1 MLSPSIQHTLALSQA
16 ITVCLYRSAMRTIFL
31 RLVWVALGSAIAIT
45 AALWITGSSTT
56 PLVLASLGGS
66 TLFLFGLTTLA
77 PAQPRALFGG
87 HFIAAAVG
95 ITAYQLAGDAL
106 WVMALAVVVT
116 VLLMLLTKT
125 VHPPAGANPLIMIQ
139 AQAGLIHLGAV
150 VMLGVLT
157 IFIVAYVWSRL
168 GVGQCKYPVRWNQ
181 PSPPNSNW
189 GIWTDL

>member
-1 MLSPSIQHTLALSQA
+1 MK
-16 ITVCLYRSAMRTIFL
+16 TIFL
-31 RLVWVALGSAIAIT
+31 RLAWVALGSAIAIT
-45 AALWITGSSTT
+45 AALWVTGNATT

-66 TLFLFGLTTLA
+66 TLFLFGLTTLP

-95 ITAYQLAGDAL
+95 IAAYQLAGNAL

-116 VLLMLLTKT
+116 IVLMLITKT

-139 AQAGLIHLGAV
+139 AQAGLMHLGAA

-157 IFIVAYVWSRL
+157 IFIVACVWSRL
-168 GVGQCKYPVRWNQ
+168 GVGQCQYPLRWNQ

-189 GIWTDL
+189 GIWTDS

>member
-1 MLSPSIQHTLALSQA
+1 MK
-16 ITVCLYRSAMRTIFL
+16 TIFL
-31 RLVWVALGSAIAIT
+31 RLAWVAFGSATAIT
-45 AALWITGSSTT
+45 SALWVTGNAAT

-66 TLFLFGLTTLA
+66 TLFLFGLTTLP

-95 ITAYQLAGDAL
+95 IAAYQLAGDAL

-116 VLLMLLTKT
+116 IVLMLITKT

-139 AQAGLIHLGAV
+139 AQAGLMHLGAV

-157 IFIVAYVWSRL
+157 IFVVAYVWSRL

-181 PSPPNSNW
+181 PSPPNNNW
-189 GIWTDL
+189 GIWTDS

>member
-189 GIWTDL
+189 GIWTDS

>member
-1 MLSPSIQHTLALSQA
+1 MK
-16 ITVCLYRSAMRTIFL
+16 TIFL
-31 RLVWVALGSAIAIT
+31 RLAWVALGSAIAIT
-45 AALWITGSSTT
+45 AALWVTGNAAT

-66 TLFLFGLTTLA
+66 TLFLFGLTTLP

-95 ITAYQLAGDAL
+95 IAAYQLAGDAL
-106 WVMALAVVVT
+106 WVMALAVVVAI
-116 VLLMLLTKT
+116 VLMLLTKT

-139 AQAGLIHLGAV
+139 AQAGLMHLGAV

-168 GVGQCKYPVRWNQ
+168 GVGQCQYPLRWNQ

-189 GIWTDL
+189 GIWTDS

>member
-16 ITVCLYRSAMRTIFL
+16 ITVCLYRSVMRTIFL

>member
-1 MLSPSIQHTLALSQA
+1 
-16 ITVCLYRSAMRTIFL
+16 MRTIFL
-31 RLVWVALGSAIAIT
+31 RVVWVALGSAIAIT

>member
-1 MLSPSIQHTLALSQA
+1 MK
-16 ITVCLYRSAMRTIFL
+16 TIFL
-31 RLVWVALGSAIAIT
+31 RLVWVAFGSAIAIT
-45 AALWITGSSTT
+45 AALWVTGNATT

-66 TLFLFGLTTLA
+66 TLFLFGLTTLP

-87 HFIAAAVG
+87 HFIAA
-95 ITAYQLAGDAL
+95 YQLAGDAM
-106 WVMALAVVVT
+106 WVMVLAVVVAI
-116 VLLMLLTKT
+116 VLMLLTKT

-168 GVGQCKYPVRWNQ
+168 GVGQYKDPLRWNQ

-189 GIWTDL
+189 GIWTDS